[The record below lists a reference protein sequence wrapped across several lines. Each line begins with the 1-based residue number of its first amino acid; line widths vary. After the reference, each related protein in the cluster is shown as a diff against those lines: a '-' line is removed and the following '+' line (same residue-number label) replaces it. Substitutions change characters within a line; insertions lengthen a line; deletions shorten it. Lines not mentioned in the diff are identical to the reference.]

1 MLRIVRANMG
11 DQIYEMLKS
20 KILKGEI
27 HSGSVL
33 TIDEITGQIQNSSRT
48 PVRDALNR
56 LRGEGLL
63 VTTDTGKLQVIK
75 LTADQ
80 IAQICELRCALEVLG
95 LRWGFV
101 NLCKARME
109 KEIDTL
115 MEIREGMKAGS
126 IQNWDREDNDFHE
139 MIISA
144 SNNEWLS
151 RIYSQLRHLIDVT
164 RHMFWRTERVKQTCE
179 EHITIVTALIS
190 GDLESS
196 IESLTRHIDN
206 LKQYLLSRYSQSSV
220 DEGKSEA

>member
-1 MLRIVRANMG
+1 MEMEMLRIVRANMG

-126 IQNWDREDNDFHE
+126 
-139 MIISA
+139 
-144 SNNEWLS
+144 
-151 RIYSQLRHLIDVT
+151 
-164 RHMFWRTERVKQTCE
+164 
-179 EHITIVTALIS
+179 TIVTALIS